1 MSLIR
6 QFLRTIIFAIA
17 IVLYL
22 IVSSLIVLWCA
33 FDFERARPYL
43 TQVISVTCKLGLKI
57 FNIKVRKTFAP
68 IDMKANYLIVSN
80 HLSYLDILIISSHLP
95 TCFVTSK
102 EMKETP
108 FLGQLC
114 LLGGCLFVER
124 RSKAGLTEEIKELSN
139 ALDNGLSVVIFPE
152 ATSTNGEAVI
162 RFRRPLFQ
170 AAINSCSKVLPVCLN
185 YRTLDGE
192 KLTLKNRDKVFWYGD
207 MGFLGH
213 ALTLFTHKDIVAE
226 LTIMPSLNSID
237 YADKN
242 ELTEACYK
250 LVSDEY
256 QVITHAV

>member
-1 MSLIR
+1 MSLVR
-6 QFLRTIIFAIA
+6 LCLRTFVFGAALICYF
-17 IVLYL
+17 
-22 IVSSLIVLWCA
+22 IVSSLVLLLCGLN
-33 FDFERARPYL
+33 FDRARPFL
-43 TQVISVTCKLGLKI
+43 TQLISLTCKLGLKI
-57 FNIKVRKTFAP
+57 FNIKVRKNFAP
-68 IDMKANYLIVSN
+68 IDFDANYLIVSN
-80 HLSYLDILIISSHLP
+80 HLSYLDILIISSYLP

-124 RSKAGLTEEIKELSN
+124 RSRAGITEEIKELSD
-139 ALDNGLSVVIFPE
+139 ALDDGLNVVIFPE

-170 AAINSCSKVLPVCLN
+170 AAMNAHSKVLPVCLN

-192 KLTLKNRDKVFWYGD
+192 KLTLKNRDKIFWYGD

-213 ALTLFTHKDIVAE
+213 ALALFKHQNIVAE
-226 LTIMPSLNSID
+226 LTIMPSLDARD
-237 YADKN
+237 YTDKN
-242 ELTEACYK
+242 ELCDTCFK

-256 QVITHAV
+256 EIITHAV

>member
-1 MSLIR
+1 MSLVR
-6 QFLRTIIFAIA
+6 QLVRMVFFAIA
-17 IVLYL
+17 IFLYL
-22 IVSSLIVLWCA
+22 IASSLIVLWCV

-43 TQVISVTCKLGLKI
+43 IKVISITSKVGLKI
-57 FNIKVRKTFAP
+57 FNVKVRKTFAP
-68 IDMKANYLIVSN
+68 IDMKTNYLIVSN
-80 HLSYLDILIISSHLP
+80 HLSYLDILIISSYLP

-124 RSKAGLTEEIKELSN
+124 RSKSGLNNEIKELSN
-139 ALDNGLSVVIFPE
+139 ALDSGLSVVIFPE

-162 RFRRPLFQ
+162 KFRRPLFQ
-170 AAINSCSKVLPVCLN
+170 SAINSCAKVLPVCLN

-192 KLTLKNRDKVFWYGD
+192 KLTLKNRDKVFWYGE

-226 LTIMPSLNSID
+226 LTILPSLDSVD
-237 YADKN
+237 FADKT
-242 ELTEACYK
+242 ELADACYQ

>member
-6 QFLRTIIFAIA
+6 QFVRTIVFAIA

-43 TQVISVTCKLGLKI
+43 TQVISATCKVGLKI

-139 ALDNGLSVVIFPE
+139 ALDDGLSVVIFPE

-242 ELTEACYK
+242 ELSEACYK

-256 QVITHAV
+256 EVITHAV